1 MVQSWGGTHLRSC
14 RKLAQ
19 GTRGSDCQCRAQTQ
33 LHLLR
38 VTQGREERAEGFCL
52 QEGGAPEG
60 WASAP
65 AHDHQLLLCCLS
77 AEVLPHVNG
86 KQGTAAVEDGG
97 E

>member
-14 RKLAQ
+14 RKLAL

-33 LHLLR
+33 PHLLG
-38 VTQGREERAEGFCL
+38 VTQGREERGEWFCL
-52 QEGGAPEG
+52 QGGGAPEG

-65 AHDHQLLLCCLS
+65 AHHHQLLLCCLS